1 MPYLETIYI
10 AFYNVVHLHLIF
22 FILLLQM
29 SDAFYK
35 SSFFLHYLITMYD
48 SDQLKW
54 LLVCCFIVCVSSLQI
69 AIKTFCVLRRM
80 LPSEFLYF
88 LVIPL
93 SPPSCR

>member
-1 MPYLETIYI
+1 
-10 AFYNVVHLHLIF
+10 
-22 FILLLQM
+22 
-29 SDAFYK
+29 
-35 SSFFLHYLITMYD
+35 MYD

-54 LLVCCFIVCVSSLQI
+54 LLVCCFIVCVSSLRI
-69 AIKTFCVLRRM
+69 AIKTFCVLRRI